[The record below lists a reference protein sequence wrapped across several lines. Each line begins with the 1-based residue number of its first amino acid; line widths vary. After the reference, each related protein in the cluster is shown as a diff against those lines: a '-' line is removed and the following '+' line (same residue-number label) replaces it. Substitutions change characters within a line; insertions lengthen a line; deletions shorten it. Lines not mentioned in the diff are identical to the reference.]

1 MPIVLTGLQNAHWQ
15 AVAREIRRLGVN
27 DLVHH
32 LGFVDTNM
40 LRSLYAAA
48 DALVFPSLYEGWG
61 LPVVEALDVGLPV
74 LCSNISPLREIT
86 GDAAARFDPT
96 EPDSIAE
103 VIHRLWKD
111 GAERD
116 RLATAARGRRGAF
129 SWTATAALFRAHY
142 RAVAGRPPIGEDA
155 RLLSA
160 PPLI

>member
-1 MPIVLTGLQNAHWQ
+1 
-15 AVAREIRRLGVN
+15 
-27 DLVHH
+27 
-32 LGFVDTNM
+32 M

-96 EPDSIAE
+96 EPASIAE

-116 RLATAARGRRGAF
+116 RLATAARATPWGLQLDGDRRPVPGALPGGRRQTSNRGGCEAPLRP
-129 SWTATAALFRAHY
+129 ATHLT
-142 RAVAGRPPIGEDA
+142 
-155 RLLSA
+155 
-160 PPLI
+160 